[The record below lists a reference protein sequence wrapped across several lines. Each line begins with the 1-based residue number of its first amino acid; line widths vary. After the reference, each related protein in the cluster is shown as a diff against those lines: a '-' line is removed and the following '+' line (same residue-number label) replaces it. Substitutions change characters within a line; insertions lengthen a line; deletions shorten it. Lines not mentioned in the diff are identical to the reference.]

1 MNSPSVHPNVLRYRR
16 MLDSFNRNDL
26 DRVTEVVDPDVLYT
40 IPGKSVLA
48 GRTRGLP
55 AHMAMLRRA
64 KDLSGGTLR
73 LEPSAVVGGDE
84 HVFVFGQISATR
96 NGKTLRG
103 DHCVV
108 FRFDATRIVEG
119 WTFPGDLYAFDAFWE

>member
-1 MNSPSVHPNVLRYRR
+1 MNSPPHPNVLRYRR
-16 MLDSFNRNDL
+16 MLEGFNRNDL
-26 DRVTEVVDPDVLYT
+26 NGVAEVVDPDILYT

-48 GRTRGLP
+48 GRTRGLA

-64 KDLSGGTLR
+64 KELSGGTLR
-73 LEPSAVVGGDE
+73 LEPSAVVGSDE
-84 HVFVFGQISATR
+84 HVFICGQISATR
-96 NGKTLRG
+96 NGKTLLG